1 MEQDIEVSEQ
11 DMKEFTTKTGIPIIK
26 CSAKSASNVEKG
38 FVQLTTK
45 LIEKRIAM
53 GDNGD

>member
-1 MEQDIEVSEQ
+1 
-11 DMKEFTTKTGIPIIK
+11 MKEFTAKTGIPIIK

-45 LIEKRIAM
+45 LIDKRIAM